1 MIVAIVGPTG
11 VGKTKMSVELAKRY
25 NAIIINADAVQVYK
39 ELNIGSAKATEE
51 EKDGVKHFLLDF
63 KEPSENYTV
72 SDYQK
77 NAREIFAKYK
87 DRNIIFCGGTGLYL
101 CAALMDYR
109 FYEDVSRETYDD
121 LTNVELYE
129 LALKKD
135 KNVNIDKNNRV
146 RLIRFLNKNQ
156 KEVVEPKLMYDN
168 VFFVGLTTNRSNLYD
183 IINNRVDK
191 MFAMGNLY
199 DIINNRVDKMFAM
212 GLVEEVANLVKKY
225 PSSRVLN
232 SAIGYKEVIP
242 YLRGEYTLEETKELI
257 KKNSRH
263 YAKRQYTWF
272 NNKMNVEWFLVDYAD
287 FNKTIDEVAR
297 FIDGRIK
304 K

>member
-77 NAREIFAKYK
+77 DAREIIAKYK

-109 FYEDVSRETYDD
+109 FYEDISNETYDD
-121 LTNVELYE
+121 LTNAELYE

-135 KNVNIDKNNRV
+135 KNVKIAKNNRV
-146 RLIRFLNKNQ
+146 RLIRFLNKNP

-168 VFFVGLTTNRSNLYD
+168 VFFVGLTTNRD
-183 IINNRVDK
+183 
-191 MFAMGNLY
+191 NLY

>member
-25 NAIIINADAVQVYK
+25 DAIIINADAVQVYK
-39 ELNIGSAKATEE
+39 GLNIGSAKATEE

-77 NAREIFAKYK
+77 DAREIIAKYK

-109 FYEDVSRETYDD
+109 FYEDISNETYDD
-121 LTNVELYE
+121 LTNAELYE

-135 KNVNIDKNNRV
+135 KNVKISKNNRV
-146 RLIRFLNKNQ
+146 RLIRFLNKNP

-168 VFFVGLTTNRSNLYD
+168 VFFVGLTTNRD
-183 IINNRVDK
+183 
-191 MFAMGNLY
+191 NLY

-212 GLVEEVANLVKKY
+212 GLVDEVANLVKKY
-225 PSSRVLN
+225 PNSRVLN
-232 SAIGYKEVIP
+232 SAIGYKEVIS

-272 NNKMNVEWFLVDYAD
+272 NNKMDVKWFLVNYAEFD
-287 FNKTIDEVAR
+287 KTIDMVKKY
-297 FIDGRIK
+297 IDERIK
-304 K
+304 E

>member
-77 NAREIFAKYK
+77 NAREIIAKYK

-109 FYEDVSRETYDD
+109 FYEDISNETYDD
-121 LTNVELYE
+121 LTNAELYE

-135 KNVNIDKNNRV
+135 KNVKIAKNNRV
-146 RLIRFLNKNQ
+146 RLIRFLNKNP

-168 VFFVGLTTNRSNLYD
+168 VFFVGLTTNRD
-183 IINNRVDK
+183 
-191 MFAMGNLY
+191 NLY

-212 GLVEEVANLVKKY
+212 GLVDEVANLVKKY
-225 PSSRVLN
+225 PNSRVLN
-232 SAIGYKEVIP
+232 SAIGYKEVIS

-272 NNKMNVEWFLVDYAD
+272 NNKMDVKWFLVNYAEFD
-287 FNKTIDEVAR
+287 KTIDMVKKY
-297 FIDGRIK
+297 IDERIK
-304 K
+304 E

>member
-39 ELNIGSAKATEE
+39 GLNIGSAKATEE

-77 NAREIFAKYK
+77 DAREIIAKYK

-109 FYEDVSRETYDD
+109 FYEDISNETYDD
-121 LTNVELYE
+121 LTNAELYE

-135 KNVNIDKNNRV
+135 KNVKIAKNNRV
-146 RLIRFLNKNQ
+146 RLIRFLNKNP

-168 VFFVGLTTNRSNLYD
+168 VFFVGLTTNRD
-183 IINNRVDK
+183 
-191 MFAMGNLY
+191 NLY

-232 SAIGYKEVIP
+232 SAIGYKEVIS

-272 NNKMNVEWFLVDYAD
+272 NNKMDVKWFLVNYAEFD
-287 FNKTIDEVAR
+287 KTIDMVKKY
-297 FIDGRIK
+297 IDERIK
-304 K
+304 E

>member
-77 NAREIFAKYK
+77 NAREIIAKYK

-109 FYEDVSRETYDD
+109 FYEDISNETYDD
-121 LTNVELYE
+121 LTNAELYE

-135 KNVNIDKNNRV
+135 KNVNVDKNNRV
-146 RLIRFLNKNQ
+146 RLIRFLNKNP

-168 VFFVGLTTNRSNLYD
+168 VFFVGLTTNRD
-183 IINNRVDK
+183 
-191 MFAMGNLY
+191 NLY

-212 GLVEEVANLVKKY
+212 GLVDEVANLVKKY
-225 PSSRVLN
+225 PNSRVLN
-232 SAIGYKEVIP
+232 SAIGYKEVIS

>member
-77 NAREIFAKYK
+77 DAREIIAKYK

-109 FYEDVSRETYDD
+109 FYEDISNETYDD
-121 LTNVELYE
+121 LTNAELYE

-135 KNVNIDKNNRV
+135 KNVKIAKNNRV
-146 RLIRFLNKNQ
+146 RLIRFLNKNP

-168 VFFVGLTTNRSNLYD
+168 VFFVGLTTNRD
-183 IINNRVDK
+183 
-191 MFAMGNLY
+191 NLY

-212 GLVEEVANLVKKY
+212 GLVDEVANLVKKY
-225 PSSRVLN
+225 PNSRVLN
-232 SAIGYKEVIP
+232 SAIGYKEVIS

-257 KKNSRH
+257 KKNSTH

-272 NNKMNVEWFLVDYAD
+272 NNKMDVEWFLVNYAEFD
-287 FNKTIDEVAR
+287 KTIDMVKKY
-297 FIDGRIK
+297 IDERIK
-304 K
+304 E

>member
-25 NAIIINADAVQVYK
+25 NAIIINTDAVQVYK
-39 ELNIGSAKATEE
+39 GLNIGSAKATEE

-77 NAREIFAKYK
+77 DAREIIAKYK

-109 FYEDVSRETYDD
+109 FYEDISNETYDD
-121 LTNVELYE
+121 LTNAELYE

-135 KNVNIDKNNRV
+135 KNVKIAKNNRV
-146 RLIRFLNKNQ
+146 RLIRFLNKNP

-168 VFFVGLTTNRSNLYD
+168 VFFVGLTTNRD
-183 IINNRVDK
+183 
-191 MFAMGNLY
+191 NLY

-212 GLVEEVANLVKKY
+212 GLVDEVANLVKKY
-225 PSSRVLN
+225 PNSRVLN
-232 SAIGYKEVIP
+232 SAIGYKEVIS

-272 NNKMNVEWFLVDYAD
+272 NNKMDVKWFLVNYAEFD
-287 FNKTIDEVAR
+287 KTIDMVKKY
-297 FIDGRIK
+297 IDERIK
-304 K
+304 E

>member
-39 ELNIGSAKATEE
+39 GLNIGSAKATEE

-77 NAREIFAKYK
+77 DAREIIAKYK
-87 DRNIIFCGGTGLYL
+87 DGNIIFCGGTGLYL

-109 FYEDVSRETYDD
+109 FYEDISNETYDD
-121 LTNVELYE
+121 LTNAELYE

-135 KNVNIDKNNRV
+135 KNVKIAKNNRV
-146 RLIRFLNKNQ
+146 RLIRFLNKNP

-168 VFFVGLTTNRSNLYD
+168 VFFVGLTTNRD
-183 IINNRVDK
+183 
-191 MFAMGNLY
+191 NLY

-212 GLVEEVANLVKKY
+212 GLVDEVANLVKKY
-225 PSSRVLN
+225 PNSRVLN
-232 SAIGYKEVIP
+232 SAIGYKEVIS
-242 YLRGEYTLEETKELI
+242 YLRGEYTLEETRELI

-272 NNKMNVEWFLVDYAD
+272 NNKMDVKWFLVNYAEFD
-287 FNKTIDEVAR
+287 KTIDMVKKY
-297 FIDGRIK
+297 IDERIK
-304 K
+304 E

>member
-77 NAREIFAKYK
+77 DAREIIAKYK

-109 FYEDVSRETYDD
+109 FYEDISNETYDD
-121 LTNVELYE
+121 LTNAELYE

-135 KNVNIDKNNRV
+135 KNVKISKNNRV
-146 RLIRFLNKNQ
+146 RLIRFLNKNP

-168 VFFVGLTTNRSNLYD
+168 VFFVGLTTNRD
-183 IINNRVDK
+183 
-191 MFAMGNLY
+191 NLY

-212 GLVEEVANLVKKY
+212 GLVDEVANLVKKY
-225 PSSRVLN
+225 PNSRVLN
-232 SAIGYKEVIP
+232 SAIGYKEVIS

-272 NNKMNVEWFLVDYAD
+272 NNKMDVKWFLVNYAEFD
-287 FNKTIDEVAR
+287 KTIDMVKKY
-297 FIDGRIK
+297 IDERIK
-304 K
+304 E

>member
-39 ELNIGSAKATEE
+39 GLNIGSAKATEE

-77 NAREIFAKYK
+77 DAREIIAKYK

-109 FYEDVSRETYDD
+109 FYEDISNETYDD
-121 LTNVELYE
+121 LTNAELYE

-135 KNVNIDKNNRV
+135 KNVKIAKNNRV

-168 VFFVGLTTNRSNLYD
+168 VFFVGLTTNRD
-183 IINNRVDK
+183 
-191 MFAMGNLY
+191 NLY

-212 GLVEEVANLVKKY
+212 GLVDEVANLVKKY
-225 PSSRVLN
+225 PNSRVLN
-232 SAIGYKEVIP
+232 SAIGYKEVIS

-272 NNKMNVEWFLVDYAD
+272 NNKMDVKWFLVNYAEFD
-287 FNKTIDEVAR
+287 KTIDMVKKY
-297 FIDGRIK
+297 IDERIK
-304 K
+304 E

>member
-39 ELNIGSAKATEE
+39 GLNIGSAKATEE

-77 NAREIFAKYK
+77 DAREIIAKYK

-109 FYEDVSRETYDD
+109 FYEDISNETYDD
-121 LTNVELYE
+121 LTNAELYE

-135 KNVNIDKNNRV
+135 KNVKIAKNNRV
-146 RLIRFLNKNQ
+146 RLIRFLNKNP

-168 VFFVGLTTNRSNLYD
+168 VFFVGLTTNRD
-183 IINNRVDK
+183 
-191 MFAMGNLY
+191 NLY

-212 GLVEEVANLVKKY
+212 GLVDEVANLVKKY
-225 PSSRVLN
+225 PNSRVLN
-232 SAIGYKEVIP
+232 SEIGYKEVIS

-272 NNKMNVEWFLVDYAD
+272 NNKMDVKWFLVNYAEFD
-287 FNKTIDEVAR
+287 KTIDMVKKY
-297 FIDGRIK
+297 IDERIK
-304 K
+304 E